1 MTEKKPQYKVGIGI
15 WKSIKNVAIVMG
27 IPALVLLLD
36 NYTQC
41 IPNEYNSIA
50 LPIIGLISYFV
61 KNYIQNRNK

>member
-1 MTEKKPQYKVGIGI
+1 MTKYSIGIGI

-36 NYTQC
+36 NYTQWV
-41 IPNEYNSIA
+41 PNEHNAIA

-61 KNYIQNRNK
+61 KNYIQNK